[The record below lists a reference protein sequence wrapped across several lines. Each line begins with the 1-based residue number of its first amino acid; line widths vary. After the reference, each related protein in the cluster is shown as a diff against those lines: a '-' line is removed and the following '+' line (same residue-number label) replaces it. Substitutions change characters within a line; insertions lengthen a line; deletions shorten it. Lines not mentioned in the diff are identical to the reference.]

1 MFVVPLVVTAL
12 LGWVL
17 SEQVDEVVDVGD
29 RQRGRRG
36 WRRIVTAMQDAAA
49 EPGGDITVAAALGA
63 GGTRRGG
70 GDGPGR
76 PRRPRDRHPGG
87 PARAVLAGER
97 PTLTIITEGTDPA
110 AEAGRFGTL
119 QSIMADVA
127 RELVPPGANPPVLPQ
142 VERRTIYLS
151 PDASQADVLAPIF
164 LGFFGYFF
172 VFLLTGVSFLRER
185 IGGTLER
192 LLATPV
198 TRFEIVTG
206 YSLGFGIFATIQVVA
221 LTLFILNSV
230 DVPAFGPTDPI
241 RIGDFESPRSGRRP
255 RSRSVSASTWPVR
268 RSSRSSSRCCCPSAR
283 STSGIFLST
292 FARTELQVIQF
303 IPLVIVPQ
311 ALLSGILWPTE
322 RLPDVLRA
330 ISDVLPLTY
339 AVDGLREVM
348 LKGSDLT
355 LDRRPDRPRRA
366 RRDRPVLRGPRL
378 ADDQAR
384 GGVTPFVPLISSE
397 PAGRLSS
404 RSAAVAAQASMC
416 CAVDDRL
423 VRDDLE
429 REPVDD

>member
-1 MFVVPLVVTAL
+1 VSPGRILAIARRIAQGFRRDERTLGLMFVVPLVVTAL

-17 SEQVDEVVDVGD
+17 NEQVDAIVDVAIVNEAGEVGD
-29 RQRGRRG
+29 
-36 WRRIVTAMQDAAA
+36 RIVTAMEDAAT
-49 EPGGDITVAAALGA
+49 ETDSDITVAAALGP
-63 GGTRRGG
+63 GGTPEAEAMVR
-70 GDGPGR
+70 DGR
-76 PRRPRDRHPGG
+76 ADLAIVI
-87 PARAVLAGER
+87 PADLLERVLAGER
-97 PTLTIITEGTDPA
+97 PTLTVITEGTDPA
-110 AEAGRFGTL
+110 AEMGRFGTL
-119 QSIMADVA
+119 QSIMANVA
-127 RELVPPGANPPVLPQ
+127 AELVPPGANPPVLPE

-206 YSLGFGIFATIQVVA
+206 YSLGFGIFATIQVIA

-230 DVPAFGPTDPI
+230 DVPAIGPLPPFS
-241 RIGDFESPRSGRRP
+241 IGLGVDAAGSPLLAFAIALLLSLGA
-255 RSRSVSASTWPVR
+255 VNL
-268 RSSRSSSRCCCPSAR
+268 
-283 STSGIFLST
+283 GIFLST

-355 LDRRPDRPRRA
+355 SVAVQTDLA
-366 RRDRPVLRGPRL
+366 VLGGIALFFVVL
-378 ADDQAR
+378 ASLTIKR
-384 GGVTPFVPLISSE
+384 E
-397 PAGRLSS
+397 
-404 RSAAVAAQASMC
+404 VA
-416 CAVDDRL
+416 
-423 VRDDLE
+423 
-429 REPVDD
+429 

>member
-1 MFVVPLVVTAL
+1 VSPGRILAIARRIAQGFRRDERTLGLMFVVPLVVTAL

-17 SEQVDEVVDVGD
+17 NEQVDEVVDVAIVNDAGEVGD
-29 RQRGRRG
+29 R
-36 WRRIVTAMQDAAA
+36 IVMAMQEAAA
-49 EPGGDITVAAALGA
+49 EPDSDITVAAALGA
-63 GGTRRGG
+63 GGTPEAEAMVR
-70 GDGPGR
+70 DGR
-76 PRRPRDRHPGG
+76 ADLAIVI
-87 PARAVLAGER
+87 PADLLERVVAGER
-97 PTLTIITEGTDPA
+97 PTLTVITEGTDPA
-110 AEAGRFGTL
+110 AEMGRFGTL
-119 QSIMADVA
+119 QAIMADVA
-127 RELVPPGANPPVLPQ
+127 GELVPPGANPPVLPQ

-206 YSLGFGIFATIQVVA
+206 YSLGFGTFATLQVIA
-221 LTLFILNSV
+221 LTVFILNSV
-230 DVPAFGPTDPI
+230 DVPAIGPLPPFS
-241 RIGDFESPRSGRRP
+241 IGLGVDAAGSPLLAFAIALLLSLGA
-255 RSRSVSASTWPVR
+255 VNL
-268 RSSRSSSRCCCPSAR
+268 
-283 STSGIFLST
+283 GIFLST

-355 LDRRPDRPRRA
+355 
-366 RRDRPVLRGPRL
+366 
-378 ADDQAR
+378 
-384 GGVTPFVPLISSE
+384 
-397 PAGRLSS
+397 
-404 RSAAVAAQASMC
+404 SAAVQTDLAVLGGIALFFVVLAS
-416 CAVDDRL
+416 L
-423 VRDDLE
+423 TIK
-429 REPVDD
+429 REVA

>member
-1 MFVVPLVVTAL
+1 MSPGRILAIARRIAQGFRRDERTLGLMFVVPLVVTAL

-17 SEQVDEVVDVGD
+17 NEQVDEVVDVAVVNDAGVV
-29 RQRGRRG
+29 GE
-36 WRRIVTAMQDAAA
+36 RIVTAMQAAAA
-49 EPGGDITVAAALGA
+49 EPDSDITVAAALGA
-63 GGTRRGG
+63 GGTPEAEAMVR
-70 GDGPGR
+70 DGRADLAIVIPADLL
-76 PRRPRDRHPGG
+76 DR
-87 PARAVLAGER
+87 VLAGER
-97 PTLTIITEGTDPA
+97 PTLTVITEGTDPA
-110 AEAGRFGTL
+110 AEMGRFGTL

-127 RELVPPGANPPVLPQ
+127 GELVPPGANPPVLPQ

-151 PDASQADVLAPIF
+151 PDASQVDVLAPIF

-172 VFLLTGVSFLRER
+172 VFLLTGISFLRER

-206 YSLGFGIFATIQVVA
+206 YSLGFGIFATLQVVA

-230 DVPAFGPTDPI
+230 DVPAIGPLPPFS
-241 RIGDFESPRSGRRP
+241 IGLGVDAAGSPLLAFAIALLLSLGA
-255 RSRSVSASTWPVR
+255 VNL
-268 RSSRSSSRCCCPSAR
+268 
-283 STSGIFLST
+283 GIFLST

-311 ALLSGILWPTE
+311 GLLSGIFWPTE

-355 LDRRPDRPRRA
+355 STAVQLDLA
-366 RRDRPVLRGPRL
+366 VLAGVALFFVVL
-378 ADDQAR
+378 ASLTIKR
-384 GGVTPFVPLISSE
+384 E
-397 PAGRLSS
+397 
-404 RSAAVAAQASMC
+404 VA
-416 CAVDDRL
+416 
-423 VRDDLE
+423 
-429 REPVDD
+429 

>member
-1 MFVVPLVVTAL
+1 VSLRRILAIARRIAQGFRRDERTLGLMFVVPLVVTAL

-17 SEQVDEVVDVGD
+17 SEQVDEVVDVGIVNQAGEIGD
-29 RQRGRRG
+29 
-36 WRRIVTAMQDAAA
+36 RIVTALNDAAA
-49 EPGGDITVAAALGA
+49 DPENDVAIAGTVATEAEGEAMV
-63 GGTRRGG
+63 R
-70 GDGPGR
+70 DGR
-76 PRRPRDRHPGG
+76 ADLAIVI
-87 PARAVLAGER
+87 PADLLETVQAGER
-97 PTLTIITEGTDPA
+97 PTLVVITEGVDPA

-119 QSIMADVA
+119 QSVMADVA
-127 RELVPPGANPPVLPQ
+127 RQLVPPGAPAPVLPQ
-142 VERRTIYLS
+142 VERHTIYLT

-206 YSLGFGIFATIQVVA
+206 YSLGFGTFATIQVIA

-230 DVPAFGPTDPI
+230 DVPAIGPLPPFSIGLGVDAAGSPI
-241 RIGDFESPRSGRRP
+241 LAFVIALLLSLGA
-255 RSRSVSASTWPVR
+255 VNL
-268 RSSRSSSRCCCPSAR
+268 
-283 STSGIFLST
+283 GIFLST

-311 ALLSGILWPTE
+311 ALLRGILWPTE

-330 ISDVLPLTY
+330 ISNVLPLTY

-355 LDRRPDRPRRA
+355 
-366 RRDRPVLRGPRL
+366 
-378 ADDQAR
+378 
-384 GGVTPFVPLISSE
+384 
-397 PAGRLSS
+397 
-404 RSAAVAAQASMC
+404 SAAVQTDLAVLAGIAIFFVVLAS
-416 CAVDDRL
+416 L
-423 VRDDLE
+423 TIK
-429 REPVDD
+429 REVA